1 MGGSWGDVRLGQTS
15 VINFGSTL
23 LASIAGFVATLYI
36 AQELGSATLGAYSL
50 FIAVLTWIKT
60 GFGSGLHYAVTKR
73 MSEIGDNS
81 RDLGAGLIVQTVAFV
96 FVSLGLIA
104 IRDPLNEYLS
114 FRGTELLI
122 LTLGVALAFSFVI
135 STLHGEQKVHVAA
148 LLKPIDRVIR
158 SGVQIGVVFLSLLG
172 GGIAGL
178 VWGYVA
184 GAIVATV
191 AGITLVSVRPRLPDR
206 EHFENVLGFTR
217 YSWLSGLEERSFS
230 AMDTVVLGAF
240 VSTNLIG
247 YYEVAWNLASL
258 LAIFGTS
265 IVQTLFPT
273 ISELA
278 SNDEYD
284 AVGDLVTDGL
294 AYLGLFL
301 IPGLLGVLVVGE
313 HVLQIYGSEFQRAST
328 VLVIL
333 VAARLIYAYEAQFIS
348 TLDALNHPEVAF
360 RVNLVFVTTNLV
372 LNIAF
377 VSLFGWLG
385 AAVATGIASC
395 IGLVLSFQ
403 ALRSFVE
410 FDLPIREFANQLIAA
425 VIMGGIVLLG
435 EPFVVQR
442 IAGPML
448 AALLLVGGGA
458 AVYFLTLLGISVQ
471 FRTTVRDNV
480 LL

>member
-1 MGGSWGDVRLGQTS
+1 MRLGQTS
-15 VINFGSTL
+15 VIKFGSTL

-50 FIAVLTWIKT
+50 FIAVLTWLRT
-60 GFGSGLHYAVTKR
+60 GFGSGIHYAINKR
-73 MSEIGDNS
+73 VSEVGNSS

-96 FVSLGLIA
+96 LVSLGLIA
-104 IRDPLNEYLS
+104 VRGPLNEYLS

-122 LTLGVALAFSFVI
+122 LTLGVVLAFSFVN

-148 LLKPIDRVIR
+148 LLRPIDQIVR
-158 SGVQIGVVFLSLLG
+158 SSVQLGVVFLSLLG

-191 AGITLVSVRPRLPDR
+191 VGATLISIRPRLPDR

-217 YSWLSGLEERSFS
+217 YSWLSGIEERSFS

-258 LAIFGTS
+258 LAIFGTA
-265 IVQTLFPT
+265 IAQTLFPT
-273 ISELA
+273 ISNLA

-284 AVGDLVTDGL
+284 AVSNLVTDGL

-301 IPGLLGVLVVGE
+301 IPGLFGVLVVGE

-328 VLVIL
+328 ILVVL
-333 VAARLIYAYEAQFIS
+333 VAARLVYVYEAQFIS
-348 TLDALNHPEVAF
+348 TLDALDYPEVAF
-360 RVNLVFVTTNLV
+360 RVNLVFVTVNLV
-372 LNIAF
+372 LNVAL
-377 VSLFGWLG
+377 VSLFGWFG
-385 AAVATGIASC
+385 AAVATGIAAC
-395 IGLVLSFQ
+395 IGLVLSFR
-403 ALRSFVE
+403 ALRSLIE
-410 FDLPIREFANQLIAA
+410 FDLPLREFTNQLLAA
-425 VIMGGIVLLG
+425 IVMGGIVWVS
-435 EPFVVQR
+435 EPIVVQMSV
-442 IAGPML
+442 GPIVT
-448 AALLLVGGGA
+448 ALLLVGSGA
-458 AVYFLTLLGISVQ
+458 MVYFLVLSIISEQ
-471 FRTTVRDNV
+471 FRTTVRNNIAI
-480 LL
+480 